1 MSERFTQAIGNTAP
15 PWGRMREISA
25 RSALPPTQARFGLF
39 LSHRPCSSRQGKSDA
54 AYQSPT
60 GLVLTY
66 LRLYMVRYSRAMPLG
81 YNSSLS
87 LICPPG
93 CPTSN
98 QPLLIICSVLR
109 TPRGSICKDYRI
121 QEHFPLLLSSIHFK
135 VFFTN
140 DLAYKLY
147 GMFHWSIT
155 LFSPIWVKRNL
166 PYCQLMI
173 SIRLPSFSLFS
184 CSYFA
189 LILCMF
195 LHWHQVCFLQVRV
208 IYSRQFIDQPVKT
221 CIWKWN
227 SVWEER
233 LQSKN
238 RNHICSP
245 HGLFLGSGTP
255 EIM

>member
-93 CPTSN
+93 CPMSN

-195 LHWHQVCFLQVRV
+195 LHWHQVCFFAGTCNLFPTIHRSTSQNMHLK
-208 IYSRQFIDQPVKT
+208 VKL
-221 CIWKWN
+221 
-227 SVWEER
+227 R
-233 LQSKN
+233 LRRKV
-238 RNHICSP
+238 
-245 HGLFLGSGTP
+245 TVKK
-255 EIM
+255 